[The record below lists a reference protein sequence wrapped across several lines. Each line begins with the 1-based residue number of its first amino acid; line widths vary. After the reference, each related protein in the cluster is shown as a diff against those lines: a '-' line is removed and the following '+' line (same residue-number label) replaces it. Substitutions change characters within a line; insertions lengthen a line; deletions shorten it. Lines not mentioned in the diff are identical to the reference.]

1 MVTLALAR
9 DAQSR
14 ANNMEEESEPMSK
27 KLTSSNGTKT
37 PEEKQRDNRANQMN
51 PNNERYR
58 KAREKPQ
65 PSSKKGSE

>member
-1 MVTLALAR
+1 
-9 DAQSR
+9 
-14 ANNMEEESEPMSK
+14 MSN

-58 KAREKPQ
+58 KARGCDKPQEPQ
-65 PSSKKGSE
+65 PSSRKGNE